1 MSEAAALISRAQAD
15 RTRYLES
22 LAAEARRFEGLLAQF
37 ERNPDLYMQQ
47 RVAEV
52 MARVLTNVQDKFYIP
67 ERSDGKTRELR
78 LLLNREPP
86 RPQGAQPGR

>member
-1 MSEAAALISRAQAD
+1 
-15 RTRYLES
+15 
-22 LAAEARRFEGLLAQF
+22 
-37 ERNPDLYMQQ
+37 MQQ